1 MITPRTDTPETFRSI
16 AALLGPE
23 SGTPVPALAPW
34 IAGRRADIE
43 GLLAARGA
51 VLFRGFAVD
60 EVADFAAACRAFSGE
75 LVEYIGGGSPRTRI
89 ADAVYTST
97 EYAAAEH
104 ILVHSEAS
112 YLRRMPALIWFY
124 SHTPPADRGATPL
137 ADLGRILARLDPALV
152 ERFERRGLR
161 YVGNLHGGS
170 GFGKS
175 WQATYLCDDR
185 AEVERR
191 IAERGIEYEWQPDG
205 TLRTFMPAP
214 GLRTHPR
221 SGAPIWGNQATNWH
235 WATLAPPVVA
245 SLRRLYGEARNFPK
259 AVFYGDGGEI
269 APEDIRAIAA
279 VLKAEE
285 SAFAWARG
293 DVLLV
298 DNHRVAHGRQPFS
311 GPRKIFVAMA

>member
-1 MITPRTDTPETFRSI
+1 MTTAIDDVPDAQAI
-16 AALLGPE
+16 AAEIGP
-23 SGTPVPALAPW
+23 GAGAPATVALAPW
-34 IAGRRADIE
+34 IAAHRPRIE
-43 GLLAARGA
+43 DRLAAQGA

-75 LVEYIGGGSPRTRI
+75 LVEYVGGGSPRTRI

-112 YLRRMPALIWFY
+112 YLRKMPSLIWFY
-124 SHTPPADRGATPL
+124 CHTPPAERGATPL
-137 ADLGRILARLDPALV
+137 ADLGRILARLDPAIV
-152 ERFERRGLR
+152 ERFDRRGLR

-175 WQATYLCDDR
+175 WQATYLSDDR

-191 IAERGIEYEWQPDG
+191 IAERGIEHEWRPDG

-214 GLRTHPR
+214 GLRAHPR
-221 SGAPIWGNQATNWH
+221 SGAPIWGNQAANWH
-235 WATLAPPVVA
+235 WATLAPHIVT
-245 SLRRLYGEARNFPK
+245 SLRRLYGDSGNFPK
-259 AVFYGDGGEI
+259 AVFHGDGGEI
-269 APEDIRAIAA
+269 EPDDIRAIAA

-285 SAFAWARG
+285 RAFAWARG

-298 DNHRVAHGRQPFS
+298 DNHRIAHGRQPFS